1 MADKDENIIYHIQA
15 LRSVLINS
23 LVSIG
28 VFLLPSFFAAPK
40 CLNLLI
46 EYIIKDNNIKLN
58 FFTPVEVFIL
68 QIKIAFLIAF
78 ILSFP
83 YILVQFWRFLK
94 PALYEHEKRFI
105 KSSVFVSSLL
115 FIFGACF
122 CIFLILP
129 LIINFGMSFNSA
141 NIQAIF
147 NITNV
152 INLALWMTFAF
163 GIMFQFPLITYMLI
177 KTGFMSYTTLADK
190 RPYVVV
196 IVLILAAILTPPD
209 VVSQIMLFIP
219 TYLLFELGLFFSK
232 NIASKEVD

>member
-1 MADKDENIIYHIQA
+1 MTDKDENIIYHIQA

-68 QIKIAFLIAF
+68 QIKIALLIAF

-129 LIINFGMSFNSA
+129 LIINFGMSFNST